1 MTLTYFDSTTTN
13 YCIDTDSVQ
22 VYILMNPC
30 NYGNLQISASG
41 TNLSADWT
49 YTIGGTS
56 GCVNNYPDSY
66 LWSNGDTT
74 QTINISSPGT
84 YTCTVTT
91 TTGCVYTST
100 YSYNGS
106 FTPTF
111 DCPLK

>member
-1 MTLTYFDSTTTN
+1 
-13 YCIDTDSVQ
+13 
-22 VYILMNPC
+22 MNPC

-49 YTIGGTS
+49 YNVGGS
-56 GCVNNYPDSY
+56 AGCANNYPDTY

-74 QTINISSPGT
+74 QTISVNSAGT

-100 YSYNGS
+100 YSYNG
-106 FTPTF
+106 
-111 DCPLK
+111 PLRQLLIVI